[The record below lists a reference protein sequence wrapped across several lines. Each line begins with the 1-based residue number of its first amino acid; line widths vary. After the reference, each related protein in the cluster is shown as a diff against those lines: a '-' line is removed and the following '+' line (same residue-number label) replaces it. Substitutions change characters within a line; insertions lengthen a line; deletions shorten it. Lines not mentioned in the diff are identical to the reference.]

1 VRPTTTELLEILD
14 HILETQITPRLPDE
28 HSKARMSVA
37 SQVLRA
43 AHNRVRLEGQML
55 ATDNAEIVALL
66 AQLRGVEIPGGEA
79 MYVSVES
86 LAERNDQLRAEL
98 VTAINGIDDLPENQ
112 RQAPDSAVNAYL
124 RRQLDRELAITALP
138 TFGEISAELPLV

>member
-28 HSKARMSVA
+28 HSKARMNVA

-43 AHNRVRLEGQML
+43 AHNRVRLEGHML
-55 ATDNAEIVALL
+55 AADNAEIVALL
-66 AQLRGVEIPGGEA
+66 ARLRGVEDAGGEA
-79 MYVSVES
+79 TYVSVES
-86 LAERNDQLRAEL
+86 LAERNDALKAEL
-98 VTAINGIDDLPENQ
+98 VTAINGIDDLPEDQ
-112 RQAPDSAVNAYL
+112 RVASDAAVNAYL